1 MNSFKSLDYF
11 IKNIKPKNL
20 LTTEEYNKIDFLI
33 KQALECHL
41 NYEKEEEERK
51 SGAQKR
57 KEKKTVTCDICK
69 TKMIMM
75 KYECIVFNKSFRE
88 GGVDTEGSW
97 NPPFQE
103 WIIRGIFDIVT

>member
-41 NYEKEEEERK
+41 NYEKDEEEKK
-51 SGAQKR
+51 SGAKKR
-57 KEKKTVTCDICK
+57 KDKKSVTCDICK

-75 KYECIVFNKSFRE
+75 KYECIVFNKTFRE
-88 GGVDTEGSW
+88 DGVDTEGSW

-103 WIIRGIFDIVT
+103 WIIRGNFDK